1 MWIEEKW
8 FEECQLPAYL
18 KVEKEKSYREGYIAA
33 VAVTADN
40 FAIEL
45 QKLQEE
51 RDAYKK
57 ELTDWLRK
65 ACECIAGDDFD
76 CSICPYYDVV
86 TNNRCPSKV
95 SVYAA
100 KLRLEELAREK

>member
-1 MWIEEKW
+1 MWIEGKW
-8 FEECQLPAYL
+8 FEECQLSAHL
-18 KVEKEKSYREGYIAA
+18 KAEREKSYREGYTTA

-40 FAIEL
+40 FAVEL
-45 QKLQEE
+45 QRLREE

-76 CSICPYYDVV
+76 CSICPYYDLV
-86 TNNRCPSKV
+86 TNNGCPSKV
-95 SVYAA
+95 SVYEA
-100 KLRLEELAREK
+100 KLRLEELEKEK

>member
-1 MWIEEKW
+1 MFIGKRWY
-8 FEECQLPAYL
+8 EECEVQVLVKQL
-18 KVEKEKSYREGYIAA
+18 ER
-33 VAVTADN
+33 
-40 FAIEL
+40 
-45 QKLQEE
+45 E

-57 ELTDWLRK
+57 ELADWLRK

-86 TNNRCPSKV
+86 TNNVCPSKV

>member
-1 MWIEEKW
+1 MWIDGEFMTEP
-8 FEECQLPAYL
+8 EIRVLVEQL
-18 KVEKEKSYREGYIAA
+18 RR
-33 VAVTADN
+33 
-40 FAIEL
+40 
-45 QKLQEE
+45 E

-86 TNNRCPSKV
+86 TNNVCPSKV
-95 SVYAA
+95 SVYEA
-100 KLRLEELAREK
+100 KLRFEELAKEK

>member
-1 MWIEEKW
+1 MYIGKQWYTDPEIQVLVG
-8 FEECQLPAYL
+8 QL
-18 KVEKEKSYREGYIAA
+18 RR
-33 VAVTADN
+33 
-40 FAIEL
+40 
-45 QKLQEE
+45 E

-57 ELTDWLRK
+57 ELADWLRK
-65 ACECIAGDDFD
+65 ACECISGDDFD

-86 TNNRCPSKV
+86 TNNVCPSKV